1 MVATLRVSTEGGRQI
16 ETRLAKLIDAFDD
29 LEPLLEGMGLYLE
42 STTIERFETSTAP
55 DGTAWKPSLR
65 VRLEGGKTL
74 VKSGSSGLRGSITSR
89 ASSRSVE
96 VGTNKI
102 YAGIHQFGGIIR
114 PKNAK
119 FLAFGLPGGL
129 GLRRVKEVE
138 MPARPFLGLSTED
151 ESELFAQVADYSRA
165 AMGSA

>member
-16 ETRLAKLIDAFDD
+16 EARLAKLVHAFED
-29 LEPLLEGMGLYLE
+29 LEPVLFAMGVYLEGA
-42 STTIERFETSTAP
+42 TTDRFDRETGP
-55 DGTAWKPSLR
+55 DDKKWEPSLR
-65 VRLEGGKTL
+65 ARQGSGKTL
-74 VKSGSSGLRGSITSR
+74 TDTTQLKSSITSR

-102 YAGIHQFGGIIR
+102 YAGIHQFGGTIR
-114 PKNAK
+114 AKNAE

-138 MPARPFLGLSTED
+138 IPARPFLGLSTED
-151 ESELFAQVADYSRA
+151 ESELFAQVADHART
-165 AMGSA
+165 AMGQA